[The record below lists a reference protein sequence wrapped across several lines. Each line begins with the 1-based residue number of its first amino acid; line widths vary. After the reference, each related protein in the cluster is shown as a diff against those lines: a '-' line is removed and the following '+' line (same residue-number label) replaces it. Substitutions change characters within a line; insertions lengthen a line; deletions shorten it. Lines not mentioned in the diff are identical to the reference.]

1 MKKLLY
7 AFAMMTTLFT
17 LTSCEDERIA
27 NTLEGTW
34 SGNMYISTRYDG
46 RVYDATYTEVT
57 FLKNPYAYSS
67 GEGYWVDYYSD
78 APWDYVANHIEW
90 SVDYG
95 TIRVYFVEEGTSI
108 RIRDYYLNGDRFY
121 GTINDNGKPVDFE
134 LYRISGRNW
143 SNYNWGY
150 DSWYIGTRSVDDADS
165 AKKEKPVRFV
175 RDPPGWRGLLFLYTG
190 TVCKTGIYSLRL

>member
-34 SGNMYISTRYDG
+34 SGNMYISTR
-46 RVYDATYTEVT
+46 
-57 FLKNPYAYSS
+57 S

-95 TIRVYFVEEGTSI
+95 TINVYFVEEGTSI
-108 RIRDYYLNGDRFY
+108 RIRDYYLNNDRFY

-175 RDPPGWRGLLFLYTG
+175 RE
-190 TVCKTGIYSLRL
+190 K

>member
-17 LTSCEDERIA
+17 LTSCDDQRIA

-34 SGNMYISTRYDG
+34 SGNMYISSRYDG
-46 RVYDATYTEVT
+46 RVYDATYSEVT

-90 SVDYG
+90 TVDFG
-95 TIRVYFVEEGTSI
+95 TITVHFREDKSTI
-108 RIRDYYLNGDRFY
+108 KIRDYHLDNDYFY
-121 GTINDNGKPVDFE
+121 GTINDNGRPVDFE
-134 LYRISGRNW
+134 LRHVNRQSW
-143 SNYNWGY
+143 NYDRWGY
-150 DSWYIGTRSVDDADS
+150 DDWYIGTRSEDSADS

-175 RDPPGWRGLLFLYTG
+175 RE
-190 TVCKTGIYSLRL
+190 K

>member
-17 LTSCEDERIA
+17 MTSCEDREIA

-46 RVYDATYTEVT
+46 RVYDATYSEIT

-78 APWDYVANHIEW
+78 APWDYVANRIEW
-90 SVDYG
+90 TVDYG
-95 TIRVYFVEEGTSI
+95 TIKVYFKEEGTSI
-108 RIRDYYLNGDRFY
+108 RIRDYYLNNDRFY

-134 LYRISGRNW
+134 LWRVASRNYN
-143 SNYNWGY
+143 SYNWGY
-150 DSWYIGTRSVDDADS
+150 GGWYGSTRAVDSSDS
-165 AKKEKPVRFV
+165 TKIEKPVRFV
-175 RDPPGWRGLLFLYTG
+175 RE
-190 TVCKTGIYSLRL
+190 K

>member
-1 MKKLLY
+1 M
-7 AFAMMTTLFT
+7 
-17 LTSCEDERIA
+17 
-27 NTLEGTW
+27 
-34 SGNMYISTRYDG
+34 
-46 RVYDATYTEVT
+46 
-57 FLKNPYAYSS
+57 
-67 GEGYWVDYYSD
+67 DYYSD

-95 TIRVYFVEEGTSI
+95 TINVYFVEEGTSI

-175 RDPPGWRGLLFLYTG
+175 RE
-190 TVCKTGIYSLRL
+190 K

>member
-1 MKKLLY
+1 MKKLVYY

-17 LTSCEDERIA
+17 LTSCDDQRIA

-34 SGNMYISTRYDG
+34 SGNMYISSRYNG
-46 RVYDATYTEVT
+46 RVYDATYSEVT

-95 TIRVYFVEEGTSI
+95 TIHVHFVEEGTSI
-108 RIRDYYLNGDRFY
+108 RISDYHLNNDRFY
-121 GTINDNGKPVDFE
+121 GRINDHGTPVDFE
-134 LYRISGRNW
+134 LYRVTGRNW
-143 SNYNWGY
+143 SSYRWGY
-150 DSWYIGTRSVDDADS
+150 DSWNGYTRSDDS
-165 AKKEKPVRFV
+165 SENTNKEKPVRFV
-175 RDPPGWRGLLFLYTG
+175 RE
-190 TVCKTGIYSLRL
+190 K

>member
-1 MKKLLY
+1 MKKLLYY

-34 SGNMYISTRYDG
+34 SGNMFISTRYDG
-46 RVYDATYTEVT
+46 IVYDATYTEVT
-57 FLKNPYAYSS
+57 FLKNPYTYSS

-90 SVDYG
+90 TVDYG
-95 TIRVYFVEEGTSI
+95 TIKVYFVEEGTSI
-108 RIRDYYLNGDRFY
+108 RIRDYYLNDDRFF
-121 GTINDNGKPVDFE
+121 GTINDNGTPVDFE

-143 SNYNWGY
+143 NNYRWGY
-150 DSWYIGTRSVDDADS
+150 DSWYAGTRSADAADS
-165 AKKEKPVRFV
+165 TKTEKPVRFV
-175 RDPPGWRGLLFLYTG
+175 RE
-190 TVCKTGIYSLRL
+190 K

>member
-1 MKKLLY
+1 MLRRRILLIFAPEINYKNVTIMKKFIFS
-7 AFAMMTTLFT
+7 AFALMTTLFT

-34 SGNMYISTRYDG
+34 SGNMYISSRYDG
-46 RVYDATYTEVT
+46 RVYDATYSEVT

-90 SVDYG
+90 TVDYG
-95 TIRVYFVEEGTSI
+95 TINVYFVEEGTSI
-108 RIRDYYLNGDRFY
+108 RIRDYYLNNDRFY

-175 RDPPGWRGLLFLYTG
+175 RE
-190 TVCKTGIYSLRL
+190 K

>member
-1 MKKLLY
+1 MKKLFYY

-17 LTSCEDERIA
+17 LTSCEDREIA

-46 RVYDATYTEVT
+46 RVYDATYSEVT

-90 SVDYG
+90 TVDFG
-95 TIRVYFVEEGTSI
+95 TIKVYFKEEGTSI
-108 RIRDYYLNGDRFY
+108 RIRDYHLNNDRFY

-134 LYRISGRNW
+134 LWRVSSRNW
-143 SNYNWGY
+143 NTYQWGY
-150 DSWYIGTRSVDDADS
+150 DSWYGSTRGESDADS
-165 AKKEKPVRFV
+165 TKIEKPVRFV
-175 RDPPGWRGLLFLYTG
+175 RE
-190 TVCKTGIYSLRL
+190 K

>member
-95 TIRVYFVEEGTSI
+95 TINVRQRE
-108 RIRDYYLNGDRFY
+108 
-121 GTINDNGKPVDFE
+121 
-134 LYRISGRNW
+134 
-143 SNYNWGY
+143 
-150 DSWYIGTRSVDDADS
+150 IGTNNPRQVGGDCCFYIPAPSV
-165 AKKEKPVRFV
+165 KPASTAFDCRILEFGGTLCVSQIL
-175 RDPPGWRGLLFLYTG
+175 PPI
-190 TVCKTGIYSLRL
+190 VE

>member
-90 SVDYG
+90 RQTTSSGALIMERSMCISLKKAHLSGSG
-95 TIRVYFVEEGTSI
+95 TT
-108 RIRDYYLNGDRFY
+108 
-121 GTINDNGKPVDFE
+121 T
-134 LYRISGRNW
+134 
-143 SNYNWGY
+143 
-150 DSWYIGTRSVDDADS
+150 
-165 AKKEKPVRFV
+165 
-175 RDPPGWRGLLFLYTG
+175 
-190 TVCKTGIYSLRL
+190 

>member
-95 TIRVYFVEEGTSI
+95 TMTASMVPSTTMANPLISSCIVSLVE
-108 RIRDYYLNGDRFY
+108 
-121 GTINDNGKPVDFE
+121 
-134 LYRISGRNW
+134 
-143 SNYNWGY
+143 
-150 DSWYIGTRSVDDADS
+150 IGAIT
-165 AKKEKPVRFV
+165 
-175 RDPPGWRGLLFLYTG
+175 TG
-190 TVCKTGIYSLRL
+190 GMTAGILAPAV

>member
-95 TIRVYFVEEGTSI
+95 TINVYFVEEGTSI
-108 RIRDYYLNGDRFY
+108 RIRDYYLNNDRFY

-134 LYRISGRNW
+134 
-143 SNYNWGY
+143 
-150 DSWYIGTRSVDDADS
+150 
-165 AKKEKPVRFV
+165 KKEKPVRFV
-175 RDPPGWRGLLFLYTG
+175 RE
-190 TVCKTGIYSLRL
+190 K

>member
-1 MKKLLY
+1 MKKFIFS
-7 AFAMMTTLFT
+7 AFALMTTLFT

-34 SGNMYISTRYDG
+34 SGNMYISSRYDG
-46 RVYDATYTEVT
+46 RVYDATYSEVT

-90 SVDYG
+90 TVDFG

-108 RIRDYYLNGDRFY
+108 RINDYYLNNDRFY

-175 RDPPGWRGLLFLYTG
+175 RE
-190 TVCKTGIYSLRL
+190 K

>member
-90 SVDYG
+90 TVDFG

-108 RIRDYYLNGDRFY
+108 RTMANPLISSCIVSPDAA
-121 GTINDNGKPVDFE
+121 GTLTDGAMTA
-134 LYRISGRNW
+134 
-143 SNYNWGY
+143 
-150 DSWYIGTRSVDDADS
+150 GT
-165 AKKEKPVRFV
+165 
-175 RDPPGWRGLLFLYTG
+175 
-190 TVCKTGIYSLRL
+190 